1 VNLDHLFAPLH
12 PPAKNLIERLR
23 FWAEH
28 QGDQEA
34 FHYLTD
40 GENEEIRLT
49 FGQLDLQARAIAG
62 KLVEMNMSGERAL
75 LLYPPG
81 FEFLAAFFGCLYA
94 GVTAVPA
101 YPPRRNRNMTRIQAI
116 ANDAGAK
123 VALTVHDVADRV
135 SGIVEEA
142 PNLRTLQ
149 WVATDRISEQL
160 AAQWEMPRI
169 TPDTLAFLQYTS
181 GSTGT
186 PKGVMVSHGNM
197 MHNIMLIVSAFE
209 LGPDGYGVS
218 WLPMYHD
225 MGLVGGV
232 LNPVFLGRPQIL
244 MSPMSFLQ
252 RPIRWLRAI
261 SKYQATVSGGPNF
274 GYELCVTKI
283 DEEDC
288 AGLDLSSWDVAFNG
302 AEPIRPDTL
311 EAFTRRFTPYGF
323 THRAH
328 YTCYGMAENT
338 LIITGST
345 KEDEPIIR
353 SFDARGLDERQVIAS
368 GSQAGGRRVVGSG
381 HILPE
386 EQVLIVDPETRYE
399 LADDQVGEIWVSS
412 PSVARGYW
420 NKIGIT
426 EETFGAHTASGAGP
440 FLRTGDLGFFD
451 QGELF
456 IAGRLKDMI
465 IVRGV
470 NRYPQDIEISV
481 ENSDD
486 VLLHGGSAAFSFD
499 HKGSERMA
507 VVAEVERKR
516 KHDWE
521 ETITRIRRQVTA
533 QQEIPP
539 DAIVLVR
546 MGSIPK
552 TSSGKIQR
560 SACRKAFLEG
570 DLKVVAQWNT
580 WTAAESFERSPMEF
594 EPVGVAADVINGQ
607 AVDGKPEVN
616 PKVVQIV
623 MEQVRAVGKE
633 RAPTLDLDTNVVEL
647 GLDSL
652 ERMEIIA
659 SLEETFG
666 GRFPEEVLPE
676 IETIRQVAAAV
687 EQYIGTE
694 PKLKKDR
701 RSVDMIPESAYRF
714 EKFPEYVQLKLTEE
728 MLTATGVPNP
738 YFSVHESITNDTSV
752 IGGVTMI
759 NFASYN
765 YLSMS
770 GDPTVSA
777 AAKQAID
784 QFGTSVSASRLVS
797 GEKTVHGELERGVA
811 DFIGTEAALVFVGGH
826 ATNETVIGHLMGP
839 GDLIVHDGLAHNSIV
854 QGAILSGARRRPFP
868 HNDFAALDALLHD
881 IRGDYR
887 RVLIVVEGV
896 YSMDGDYPDLPKFI
910 EVKNRHKAM
919 LMVDEAHSIGTMG
932 THGRGISEH
941 FEINPRDVE
950 LWMGTF
956 SKSFGSCGGY
966 IAAAAPVIKYL
977 KYTAPGFVFS
987 VGMPPSAAA
996 AALASLRLLEEE
1008 PERVAAVQARSKLF
1022 LTLAKERGL
1031 NTGMSN
1037 NTPVVPVII
1046 GNSMH
1051 ALQLSQGLFE
1061 RGINVQP
1068 ILHPA
1073 VEESAARLRFFITS
1087 AHTEEQIR
1095 RTVEATAEELAKI
1108 DESYLELASEDD
1120 VEERVDAAPV
1130 EQSTT

>member
-1 VNLDHLFAPLH
+1 MNLDHLFAPLN
-12 PPAKNLIERLR
+12 PPSENLVQRLR

-28 QGDQEA
+28 QGEQEA
-34 FHYLTD
+34 FHYLND
-40 GENEEIRLT
+40 GENDEIRLT
-49 FGQLDLQARAIAG
+49 FGQLDLEARAIAA
-62 KLVEMNMSGERAL
+62 KLTEMNMVGERAL

-101 YPPRRNRNMTRIQAI
+101 YPPRRNRNMDRIQAI
-116 ANDAGAK
+116 ADDAGARA
-123 VALTVHDVADRV
+123 ALTVHDVADRV
-135 SGIVEEA
+135 AGIIDEA
-142 PNLRTLQ
+142 PNLRSLE
-149 WVATDRISEQL
+149 WVATDRVPEQMSEQ
-160 AAQWEMPRI
+160 WDMPSI
-169 TPDTLAFLQYTS
+169 TDDTLAFLQYTS

-197 MHNIMLIVSAFE
+197 MHNIMLIVSSFE
-209 LGPDGYGVS
+209 LGHFGCGVS

-232 LNPVFLGRPQIL
+232 LNPVFIGRPQVL

-252 RPIRWLRAI
+252 KPIRWLRAI
-261 SKYQATVSGGPNF
+261 SKYGAYVSGGPNF
-274 GYELCVTKI
+274 GYEHCVAKI
-283 DEEDC
+283 DESEC
-288 AGLDLSSWDVAFNG
+288 EGLDLSSWEVAFNG

-311 EAFTRRFTPYGF
+311 EAFTKKFTPYGF
-323 THRAH
+323 RHATH
-328 YTCYGMAENT
+328 YTCYGMAETT
-338 LIITGST
+338 LIVSGST
-345 KEDEPIIR
+345 KADEPIIR
-353 SFDARGLDERQVIAS
+353 PFDARALDDRQVAPSENKS
-368 GSQAGGRRVVGSG
+368 GTRWLVGSG
-381 HILPE
+381 HMLPE
-386 EQVLIVDPETRYE
+386 EQVLIVDPDTRQE
-399 LADDQVGEIWVSS
+399 LPQDRIGEIWVSS
-412 PSVARGYW
+412 PSVAKGYW
-420 NKIGIT
+420 NRKELT
-426 EETFGAHTASGAGP
+426 EETFHARTAAGAGP

-451 QGELF
+451 NGELF

-481 ENSDD
+481 EQADD
-486 VLLHGGSAAFSFD
+486 VMLHGGSAAFSID
-499 HKGSERMA
+499 HKGRERLI

-516 KHDWE
+516 KHDWD
-521 ETITRIRRQVTA
+521 ETITRIRRHVSA

-560 SACRKAFLEG
+560 HACRNAFLSG
-570 DLKVVAQWNT
+570 DLKVVAEWNSWSADET
-580 WTAAESFERSPMEF
+580 FEPRAIDL
-594 EPVGVAADVINGQ
+594 EPVGVAADAINGE

-616 PKVVQIV
+616 PKVARIV
-623 MEQVRAVGKE
+623 MDHVRSVGKE

-659 SLEETFG
+659 ALEDTFG

-676 IETIRQVAAAV
+676 IETIREVAAAV
-687 EQYIGTE
+687 ELYIGTE
-694 PKLKKDR
+694 PKPKSAR
-701 RSVDMIPESAYRF
+701 RSADKIPESAYKF

-728 MLTATGVPNP
+728 MLQSTGVPNP
-738 YFSVHESITNDTSV
+738 YFSVHESVTNDTSV
-752 IGGVTMI
+752 IGGVEMI

-770 GDPTVSA
+770 GDEAVSA
-777 AAKQAID
+777 AAKEAID
-784 QFGTSVSASRLVS
+784 RFGTSVSASRLVS

-811 DFIGTEAALVFVGGH
+811 EFIGTEAAIVFVGGH
-826 ATNETVIGHLMGP
+826 ATNETVIGHIMGP
-839 GDLIVHDGLAHNSIV
+839 GDLIVHDALAHNSII
-854 QGAILSGARRRPFP
+854 QGAILSGARRRPFA
-868 HNDFAALDALLHD
+868 HNDWQALDEILRD

-887 RVLIVVEGV
+887 RVLVAVEGV

-919 LMVDEAHSIGTMG
+919 LLVDEAHSIGTLG
-932 THGRGISEH
+932 VHGRGISEH
-941 FEINPRDVE
+941 YGIKPSEVE
-950 LWMGTF
+950 FWMGTF

-966 IAAAAPVIKYL
+966 IAASEAVVKYL

-1008 PERVAAVQARSKLF
+1008 PERVAAVQANSKLF
-1022 LTLAKERGL
+1022 LQLAREQGL

-1037 NTPVVPVII
+1037 NTPVVPVIL

-1051 ALQLSQGLFE
+1051 ALQLSQALFE

-1087 AHTEEQIR
+1087 AHTEEQISF
-1095 RTVEATAEELAKI
+1095 TVQATAEELAKI
-1108 DESYLELASEDD
+1108 DERYLKPASEGRTPRPS
-1120 VEERVDAAPV
+1120 VPAAV
-1130 EQSTT
+1130 EQ